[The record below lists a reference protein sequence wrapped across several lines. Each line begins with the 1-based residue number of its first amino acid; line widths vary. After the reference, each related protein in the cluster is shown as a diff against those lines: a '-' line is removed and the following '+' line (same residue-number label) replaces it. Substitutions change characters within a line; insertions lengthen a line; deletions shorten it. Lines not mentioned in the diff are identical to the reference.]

1 MSREEFR
8 PFTAGEPAGT
18 AHIVSLFAP
27 DRRPLGAGITTA
39 QAHAQDLPG
48 RIALVGTYTPRKC
61 GIATF
66 TRDIVEQLAL
76 FHPGIGVDVYALD
89 NPAAAP
95 VVYADVTQVIAQESP
110 EDYHQAARRINES
123 GAEVLW
129 LQHEYGIFGGNE
141 GEMVCHLVDRVAA
154 PLVLT
159 LHSVIAEPSA
169 LQERIMRHLIS
180 RASRIMVMSA
190 HGRDLLVTRYR
201 APREIVAVIAHGA
214 PDRPFGR
221 SEIFKTRMGLTGR
234 KVLMTFGLLG
244 PGKGLERVIEA
255 LPAIVARHPDALYRI
270 VGATHPNLVA
280 RDGESYREGLVA
292 LARRLGVEQHIAWDN
307 RFLGSEE
314 LLDQLEA
321 CEVYIT
327 PYPGLQQATSGTLS
341 YAVALGKA
349 VVSTPYVHARE
360 LLADDT
366 GILIEPGSS
375 TAIAD
380 AVVALLDDPARLA
393 AIQRRAYARGRST
406 IWPAFA
412 QACTALLAT
421 ARAPAPLDVS
431 AMVLPGLSGLF
442 GMSDGTGMMQHAI
455 GVVPDRRHG
464 YCLDDNAR
472 ALMVM
477 NVAQGLTRA
486 ERLTWAMTYAS
497 FVQHAWNPDLGW
509 FRNFMAFDR
518 SWCEAVGSQDSNGR
532 ALWSL
537 GHTAELSAEPAL
549 RDWALHWFDEVHPIF
564 TAVTIPRTLAFAM
577 LGAAAVV
584 RVRPDHIGAQ
594 ALLDRGGECLQALLE
609 HSRRPGWVWFEPMLG
624 YDNPRLCQALIEAG
638 ALRQRPDWVSA
649 GLESLE
655 WITARQSAA
664 NGFFRPIGSE
674 TFGLDHAFL
683 PFDQQPLE
691 AQAAV
696 EAARSAWLVS
706 GDPRWIAHATRA
718 YRWFFGA
725 NDRGAVLADIATGR
739 SRDGVT
745 PRGANENC
753 GAESILAFQLAHYAL
768 LAMAGTT
775 QDRARPGGD
784 QLEEGSCST
793 TGGSAAPSRVAP

>member
-8 PFTAGEPAGT
+8 PFGAGEPAES
-18 AHIVSLFAP
+18 AHIVSLFAT
-27 DRRPLGAGITTA
+27 DRRPHLAGMA
-39 QAHAQDLPG
+39 PALPT

-66 TRDIVEQLAL
+66 TRDIVEQFAR
-76 FHPGIGVDVYALD
+76 FHPGIGIDVYALD

-95 VVYADVTQVIAQESP
+95 VAYADVAQVIPQESP
-110 EDYHQAARRINES
+110 EDYHLAARRINES

-129 LQHEYGIFGGNE
+129 VQHEYGIFGGSE

-159 LHSVIAEPSA
+159 LHSVIAEPSE
-169 LQERIMRHLIS
+169 QQDRIMRHLIS

-190 HGRDLLVTRYR
+190 HGRELLVARYR

-221 SEIFKTRMGLTGR
+221 SEIFKTHMGLTGH

-255 LPAIVARHPDALYRI
+255 LPAIVARHPDVLYRI

-280 RDGESYREGLVA
+280 REGERYREGLEA
-292 LARRLGVEQHIAWDN
+292 LARQLGVEQHIAWDN
-307 RFLGSEE
+307 RFLGTDE

-375 TAIAD
+375 MAIAD
-380 AVVALLDDPARLA
+380 AVVALLDAPVRLA

-412 QACTALLAT
+412 EACADLLAR
-421 ARAPAPLDVS
+421 ARPPVPVDVA
-431 AMVLPGLSGLF
+431 AMALPGLSGLF

-477 NVAQGLTRA
+477 NVAQGLTRG

-497 FVQHAWNPDLGW
+497 FVQHAWNPDLGR

-518 SWCEAVGSQDSNGR
+518 SWCEAVGSEDSNGR
-532 ALWSL
+532 ALWAL
-537 GHTAELSAEPAL
+537 GHTAENSPEPAL
-549 RDWALHWFDEVHPIF
+549 RDWALHWFDEVHRIF
-564 TAVTIPRTLAFAM
+564 AAITIPRTLAFAM
-577 LGAAAVV
+577 LGAAAVL
-584 RVRPDHIGAQ
+584 RVRRDHGGAE
-594 ALLDRGGECLQALLE
+594 ALLDRGGEYLHSLLVR
-609 HSRRPGWVWFEPMLG
+609 SRRLDWVWFEPMLG

-649 GLESLE
+649 GVEALE
-655 WITARQSAA
+655 WITARQTAA
-664 NGFFRPIGSE
+664 NGFFRPVGSE
-674 TFGLDHAFL
+674 TFGRDHTAL

-696 EAARSAWLVS
+696 EAARSAWSVT
-706 GDPRWIAHATRA
+706 GDAGWIGHATQA

-725 NDRGAVLADIATGR
+725 NDRGVVLADIATGR

-753 GAESILAFQLAHYAL
+753 GAESILAFQLAHYAM

-775 QDRARPGGD
+775 QDTARPRGHE
-784 QLEEGSCST
+784 LEEGSHGV
-793 TGGSAAPSRVAP
+793 TGGSATTSRVAP